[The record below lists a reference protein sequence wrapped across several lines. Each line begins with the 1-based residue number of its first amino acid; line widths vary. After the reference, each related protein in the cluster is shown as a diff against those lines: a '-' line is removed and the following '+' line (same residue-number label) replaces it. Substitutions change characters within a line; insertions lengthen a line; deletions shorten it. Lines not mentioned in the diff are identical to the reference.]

1 MMEPSEEQI
10 GVAAPVDRIVR
21 GGVVT
26 ETGKYVL
33 DERRHPDGNGGPLV
47 GEYYGPYWGIHL
59 NEVDG
64 GEQIVMISD
73 QGDGLSYHMAVKI
86 RDFLNDSHEET
97 TKVIPIDWESIE
109 SSISNCRGNVAA
121 RTNAINA
128 MIADDA
134 ILNDIRQFLG
144 LPRLKGWDIPCS
156 RRSEIQ
162 EDV

>member
-1 MMEPSEEQI
+1 MKPSEEEI

-21 GGVVT
+21 DGVVA

-64 GEQIVMISD
+64 GKEIVMIPD
-73 QGDGLSYHMAVKI
+73 QGDGSSYHMAVKI
-86 RDFLNDSHEET
+86 LGFLNNLHEET
-97 TKVIPIDWESIE
+97 TQVISIDWGNIE
-109 SSISNCRGNVAA
+109 SYINNCRDSVAA
-121 RTNAINA
+121 KTNTMNA

-144 LPRLKGWDIPCS
+144 LPRIKGWDIPCS